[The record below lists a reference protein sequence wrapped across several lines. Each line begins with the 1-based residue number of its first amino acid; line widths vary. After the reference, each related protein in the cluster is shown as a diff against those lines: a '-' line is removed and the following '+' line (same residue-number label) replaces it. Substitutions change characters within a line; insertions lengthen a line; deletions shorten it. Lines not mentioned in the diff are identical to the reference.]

1 MAQQAPVGFE
11 VVKPLEVTITR
22 ADIPKDFEEVE
33 FVPTLPGEPL
43 KTRTQ
48 RDIENVEFEEQKRQR
63 EAAKP
68 NFFERLESA
77 ATEPF
82 ENLESGLRST
92 FEGLGI
98 QSDPN
103 DPLLLSA
110 EKTFAQGGLAL
121 GGVALTTLDAGINL
135 ISEGIASATGADRAE
150 IKEALDFAGLFLGAG
165 PRLARLPKAKGVL
178 SADEQAIVSA
188 QRNLPEKVPLTKAD
202 VTQDINLQS
211 TLDDAS
217 QGLLGEKA
225 KGLADQVKLEQSQGL
240 KANVEEFQ
248 KAVSGRQ
255 TALQAQEAGLGIDRA
270 SQAIKIAAGNQ
281 KQAISDAYT
290 QAKSLDASIDGDLV
304 KAFGSASRKK
314 LSDQGF
320 DIIESPRLAK
330 SLEEIEEL
338 KLVDGKLTEASVKNL
353 ELWRKRVNKRQ
364 QSVKLSDPSEAEALR
379 TLKRDYDDFSSQA
392 LDEGLIR
399 GNDEAITAW
408 KNARDLRADFGQRFQ
423 TPKVIDKIVRENLT
437 QEETVNL
444 VFGGSR
450 MGFKNQAGRIAKDMK
465 NVLGEQSNAFKSM
478 KEEAILRLVKN
489 QGETFSGAKF
499 NTAFE
504 KAMADN
510 PTLMRELFN
519 KDEIADLRAFAKFA
533 RNVTE
538 KKAGATNPSATF
550 NKLVRFA
557 QGTGV
562 TSNFVGRF
570 VDSAFGF
577 FLDPARKAAGA
588 SRVGDI
594 INFGDEIATLRSDPD
609 LFRRAIATA
618 SGVQLSEEQ

>member
-1 MAQQAPVGFE
+1 MVQESKFGASSI
-11 VVKPLEVTITR
+11 VKTESKFGPSSIFSETAAVIDPSIPQVQTPEQRAIGLEETAR
-22 ADIPKDFEEVE
+22 K
-33 FVPTLPGEPL
+33 
-43 KTRTQ
+43 KT
-48 RDIENVEFEEQKRQR
+48 
-63 EAAKP
+63 
-68 NFFERLESA
+68 ERRGTFGGRLLEA

-82 ENLESGLRST
+82 EGLDPALQST
-92 FEGLGI
+92 FESLGI

-103 DPLLLSA
+103 DPFLLSA
-110 EKTFAQGGLAL
+110 QKTLAQGGLSL
-121 GGVALTTLDAGINL
+121 GAGALTTLDAGINL
-135 ISEGIASATGADRAE
+135 ISEAIASPLGVDRAE
-150 IKEALDFAGLFLGAG
+150 IKEAIDFAGLFAGAA
-165 PRLARLPKAKGVL
+165 PRLANFAKVRGGLTV
-178 SADEQAIVSA
+178 EQQAIVRTE
-188 QRNLPEKVPLTKAD
+188 QNLPVRVPLTKAD

-217 QGLLGEKA
+217 QGLLGERA

-240 KANVEEFQ
+240 KANIEEFQ

-255 TALQAQEAGLGIDRA
+255 TALQAQEAGLGIDRS
-270 SQAIKIAAGNQ
+270 SQAIKLAAGDT
-281 KQAISDAYT
+281 KRAINDAYN
-290 QAKSLDASIDGDLV
+290 QAKSLDASIDGELV
-304 KAFGSASRKK
+304 KAFGASSRKK
-314 LSDQGF
+314 LIDEGF
-320 DIIESPRLAK
+320 DIVESPRLSK
-330 SLEEIEEL
+330 SLEELEEL
-338 KLVDGKLTEASVKNL
+338 KLVDGKLSESSVKNL
-353 ELWRKRVNKRQ
+353 ELWRKRTNKRIE
-364 QSVKLSDPSEAEALR
+364 SVKLSDPSEAQALR
-379 TLKRDYDDFSSQA
+379 TLKNDYDDFSSQA

-399 GNDEAITAW
+399 GNEEAITAW

-444 VFGGSR
+444 IFGGSR
-450 MGFKNQAGRIAKDMK
+450 MGFKNQAGRIAKDIK
-465 NVLGEQSNAFKSM
+465 NVLGEQSAAFKNL

-489 QGETFSGAKF
+489 QRETFSGAKF

-519 KDEIADLRAFAKFA
+519 VDEIADLKAFARFA
-533 RNVTE
+533 KSVTE
-538 KKAGATNPSATF
+538 KKVGATNPSGTF
-550 NKLVRFA
+550 NKLVRFV

-594 INFGDEIATLRSDPD
+594 INFGEEIATLRSDPD